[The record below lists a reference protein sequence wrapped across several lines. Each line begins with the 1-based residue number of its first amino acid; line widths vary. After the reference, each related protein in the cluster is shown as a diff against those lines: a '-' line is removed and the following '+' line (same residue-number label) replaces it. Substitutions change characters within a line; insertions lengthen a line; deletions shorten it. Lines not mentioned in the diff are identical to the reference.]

1 MFILH
6 VKYCFFQEIL
16 KVHSL
21 QKKMQSQHFYY
32 VYFRQTTR
40 FLKSGFGFGQ
50 GLRQR
55 SVNREALGPRMG
67 SSIL

>member
-6 VKYCFFQEIL
+6 VKHYFFQEIL

-21 QKKMQSQHFYY
+21 QKDAESAFYY

-40 FLKSGFGFGQ
+40 FLKFRFWFSP
-50 GLRQR
+50 
-55 SVNREALGPRMG
+55 GPSATQCQPRG
-67 SSIL
+67 PGTEDVLAIEV